1 MALRQI
7 SNMLTKEQIVKN
19 LQNDPT
25 WEPAE
30 DASPED
36 WELYEEVCI
45 EMEASG
51 ELDLGDDLGPD
62 EDDKDD

>member
-1 MALRQI
+1 
-7 SNMLTKEQIVKN
+7 MLTKEQIVKN